1 MTGSVAPAA
10 GAALPDVSRETSDR
24 LACLVSELQRWQAVK
39 NLVGRGTLD
48 QAWSRH
54 IDDSLQLFAYRGDAR
69 TWLDL
74 GSGAGF
80 PGLVVAI
87 AGRDTGLA
95 VTLVESNARKCAF
108 LRHVARL
115 TETPVT
121 IHDDRLEAV
130 IPTLVGSTD
139 IVSARALASLTQLLA
154 WTAPLLE
161 TGTLGLFPKGRGLQS
176 ELTEARKTWTFAAD
190 ILPSV
195 TDSEA
200 GIIRIT
206 SFETHP

>member
-1 MTGSVAPAA
+1 
-10 GAALPDVSRETSDR
+10 
-24 LACLVSELQRWQAVK
+24 
-39 NLVGRGTLD
+39 
-48 QAWSRH
+48 H
-54 IDDSLQLFAYRGDAR
+54 DS
-69 TWLDL
+69 
-74 GSGAGF
+74 
-80 PGLVVAI
+80 
-87 AGRDTGLA
+87 
-95 VTLVESNARKCAF
+95 
-108 LRHVARL
+108 
-115 TETPVT
+115 
-121 IHDDRLEAV
+121 RLETV

-154 WTAPLLE
+154 WTAPLLGK
-161 TGTLGLFPKGRGLQS
+161 GTLGLFPKGRGLHS

>member
-1 MTGSVAPAA
+1 MG
-10 GAALPDVSRETSDR
+10 LPNVSRETSDR
-24 LACLVSELQRWQAVK
+24 LACLVAELQRWQTVK

-54 IDDSLQLFAYRGDAR
+54 VDDSLQLFAYRGAAR
-69 TWLDL
+69 NWLDL

-87 AGRDTGLA
+87 AGRDDGLS

-121 IHDDRLEAV
+121 IHDSRLETI
-130 IPTLVGSTD
+130 IPTLAGSTD
-139 IVSARALASLTQLLA
+139 IVSARALASLTQLLT
-154 WTAPLLE
+154 WTAPLLKA
-161 TGTLGLFPKGRGLQS
+161 GTLGLFPKGRGLQS

-200 GIIRIT
+200 GIIRVT